1 MEIFITLLFLSTFM
15 FYLGY
20 ISGKN
25 KMAGKT
31 LYELLKTTYNCTI
44 SPLVKD
50 IYILYTSENGLQHF
64 KEQGE
69 SVISIPIL
77 GVAIWS
83 YLDSISLYRSQCNE
97 DLLYKQYGK
106 TLSELD
112 RDLNAADIAIL
123 KKICSNVKYQNR
135 QFINR
140 VFIEN

>member
-1 MEIFITLLFLSTFM
+1 MYLFG
-15 FYLGY
+15 YL
-20 ISGKN
+20 SGKN
-25 KMAGKT
+25 KMIGKT
-31 LYELLKTTYNCTI
+31 IDELCKTTYNCTI

-50 IYILYTSENGLQHF
+50 IYTLYISENGLHHF

-77 GVAIWS
+77 GVAIWT
-83 YLDSISLYRSQCNE
+83 YLGNISLYRNQCNE
-97 DLLYKQYGK
+97 DLLYKQYNK
-106 TLSELD
+106 TIKELD

-123 KKICSNVKYQNR
+123 KKICNNVKYQNR

>member
-1 MEIFITLLFLSTFM
+1 
-15 FYLGY
+15 
-20 ISGKN
+20 
-25 KMAGKT
+25 MAGKT

-83 YLDSISLYRSQCNE
+83 YLDNISLYRSQCNE

-123 KKICSNVKYQNR
+123 KKICNNVKYQNR